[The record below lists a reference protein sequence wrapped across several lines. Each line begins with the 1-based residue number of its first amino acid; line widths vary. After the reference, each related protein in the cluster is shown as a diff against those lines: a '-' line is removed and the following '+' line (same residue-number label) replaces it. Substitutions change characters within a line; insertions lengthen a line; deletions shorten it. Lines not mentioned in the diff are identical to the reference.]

1 MGSNRERFGQK
12 PDEDRDDNLAD
23 VLLLMRLTWLEVE
36 VVLESEKVENM
47 EQIEVVAIGGF
58 STVPPRG

>member
-36 VVLESEKVENM
+36 VVLESEKVKNM